1 MSFISNIFGDANQKE
16 INRLKFLVN
25 KINALEPE
33 MEQLKDSDFPT
44 KTAEYKDRI
53 KNNESLDNLLP
64 EAFALCREASKRAI
78 GQRHY
83 DVQLMSGIT
92 LHEGKIS
99 EQRTGEG
106 KTLSATLPLYLNALS
121 GKGSHLVTVND
132 FLAKFQAQWMGRIY
146 DFLGMTVAS
155 IEHDRSYLYTKEP
168 HLSKEDPDEIV
179 DDTWQNLRLISRHDA
194 YYADITYGTNNEFGF
209 DYLRDNM
216 AVDLRQLNQRE
227 LNFAIVDEVDS
238 ILIDE
243 ARTPLIISAPAEE
256 SGSDYQRFA
265 QIIKNLKPEKD
276 FDMDEKARTIA
287 IKDDGIQTVEQSL
300 SMDNLYAPENI
311 RLVHHLEEA
320 LKAEFLFK
328 RDKDYVVKD
337 GEVMIVDEFTGRL
350 MPGRRYSEGLHQAIE
365 AKEGVAVQRESN
377 TLATISFQNFF
388 RMYKKLAGM
397 TGTAATEAE
406 EFYKIYKLDVTVIP
420 TNREMVRIDH
430 QDKIYK
436 TEEAKTQAIIEEV
449 RGRNEKGQPVLIGTI
464 SVAKNE
470 ELARLLKMAGIPHN
484 VLNAKRH
491 QQEAKI
497 VAQAGRVG
505 AVTLATNMAGRGVDI
520 ILGGTP
526 PGNVKVQN
534 SNIKIKADNKNA
546 KTEEVG
552 LEKLNKGE
560 RMMEDWEK
568 EHSQVLELGGLFVIG
583 TERHEARRIDNQ
595 LRGRAGRQGDPGESQ
610 FFVSMEDD
618 LMRIFGGDRLKN
630 MMDRLGLP
638 DDVPIENKFVS
649 RSIEGAQKKVEGH
662 NFDIRKHLVE
672 YDDVANKQREV
683 IYKKRRQILAG
694 KGRDS
699 QGKDVD
705 LHNEISEL
713 LGDEAVSYEK
723 KMAQADKGAVAEI
736 EKRVYLRTIDMLW
749 IEHLNTMDYLRHSIG
764 LKGYGQKDPLVEY
777 KQEAYNIFQRLLRN
791 IDAEVSEMLLKIE
804 VRALP
809 AAPVQAPQQVQ
820 EIGAKPENS
829 GQVFRVMANEPKLA
843 GQANGAT
850 SQGAGGVMLTV
861 RKKKSGKTISQSLS
875 SGYMG
880 QKVGRNDKCPC
891 GSNKKFKKCHGR

>member
-16 INRLKFLVN
+16 IYRLQLLVG
-25 KINALEPE
+25 KINSLEPK
-33 MEQLKDSDFPT
+33 MVKLADSDFPQ
-44 KTAEYKDRI
+44 KTQEFKDRI

-92 LHEGKIS
+92 LHEGKIA

-146 DFLGMTVAS
+146 DFLGLTVAS

-168 HLSKEDPDEIV
+168 YQPKEDSDEFI
-179 DDTWQNLRLISRHDA
+179 DDTWQNLRPISRRDG

-216 AVDLRQLNQRE
+216 AVDLRQLNQRK

-243 ARTPLIISAPAEE
+243 ARTPLIISVPAEE

-265 QIIKNLKPEKD
+265 QIIKNLQPEKD
-276 FDMDEKARTIA
+276 FDIDEKARTIA
-287 IKDDGIQTVEQSL
+287 IKDSGIQVVEQAL
-300 SMDNLYAPENI
+300 RMDNLYAPENI
-311 RLVHHLEEA
+311 HLVHHLEEA

-365 AKEGVAVQRESN
+365 AKEGVVVQCESN

-388 RMYKKLAGM
+388 RMYDKLAGM

-420 TNREMVRIDH
+420 TNREMIRIDH

-436 TEEAKTQAIIEEV
+436 TEEAKVQAIIEEV
-449 RGRNEKGQPVLIGTI
+449 RERNENGQPVLIGTI
-464 SVAKNE
+464 SVEKNE
-470 ELARLLKMAGIPHN
+470 QLARQLKVAGIPHN
-484 VLNAKRH
+484 VLNAKKH

-526 PGNVKVQN
+526 PKIN
-534 SNIKIKADNKNA
+534 SKPKTQSLKSENKEN
-546 KTEEVG
+546 TIG
-552 LEKLNKGE
+552 LEKLGSDK
-560 RMMEDWEK
+560 RTMEEWEK
-568 EHSQVLELGGLFVIG
+568 EHSQVLELGGLYVIG

-618 LMRIFGGDRLKN
+618 LMRIFGGARLKN

-638 DDVPIENKFVS
+638 DDMPIENKFVS

-694 KGRDS
+694 KGRDR
-699 QGKDVD
+699 QGKDVE
-705 LHNEISEL
+705 LNTEILEL
-713 LGDEAVSYEK
+713 LGDEAENYEQ
-723 KMAQADKGAVAEI
+723 KMSQADLGAVAEI

-777 KQEAYNIFQRLLRN
+777 KQEAYNIFQRLLGD

-804 VRALP
+804 VRALL
-809 AAPVQAPQQVQ
+809 QAPIQAPPKISH
-820 EIGAKPENS
+820 IGAETQGNA
-829 GQVFRVMANEPKLA
+829 FREAVDKSKSETQNQET
-843 GQANGAT
+843 T
-850 SQGAGGVMLTV
+850 SQSSSGVTLTV
-861 RKKKSGKTISQSLS
+861 RKRKSGETISQSS
-875 SGYMG
+875 SGGYMG
-880 QKVGRNDKCPC
+880 QKVGRNEKCPC
-891 GSNKKFKKCHGR
+891 GSGKKYKKCHGR